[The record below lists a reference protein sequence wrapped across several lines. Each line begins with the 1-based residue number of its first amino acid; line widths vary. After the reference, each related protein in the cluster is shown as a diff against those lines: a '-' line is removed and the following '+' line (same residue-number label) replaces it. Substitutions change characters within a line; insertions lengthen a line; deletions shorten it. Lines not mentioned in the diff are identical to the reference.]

1 MAVYADLKARLGPFQ
16 RAEVF
21 GNVDCVRLQLGQVD
35 HLQRPDVGCCQH
47 HGGSDSGVV
56 GLSPRSATT
65 HRSPGPRPGKPY
77 SGIGVIKSLPTLR

>member
-1 MAVYADLKARLGPFQ
+1 VAVYADLKARLRPFQ

-35 HLQRPDVGCCQH
+35 HLQRPGVGCGKH

-56 GLSPRSATT
+56 GLSPAFGNDTPPIAGS
-65 HRSPGPRPGKPY
+65 
-77 SGIGVIKSLPTLR
+77 